1 MLFLD
6 DSGKP
11 DLSHPSLGLVIGG
24 FSVPST
30 QVPTLRRRVAGA
42 KARFYPWGS
51 SLMGVE
57 VLLHRQAQPVE
68 APQES

>member
-30 QVPTLRRRVAGA
+30 QVPTLSRRVAGA
-42 KARFYPWGS
+42 KPES
-51 SLMGVE
+51 TDGVWFGGGWID
-57 VLLHRQAQPVE
+57 VE
-68 APQES
+68 SASDLGQ